1 MNLRI
6 PLPALL
12 LCLVVT
18 LASAD
23 ALAAVSA
30 AGSAPAMRLPA
41 TPMQE
46 PKFECHGVCQM
57 GQTLYASIRDAV
69 TGRSEWCELNRALGG
84 WTVTDIKPHQVILR
98 DRRSGKELVLNNTAA
113 APAEMAAASEPV
125 AKRKPFS
132 KAWINSEDN
141 PMLRHLQSLP
151 TEVVQA
157 WPELPA
163 DQKAAIIDFYR
174 NHGWQLLGAEYV
186 NGSGTFTWKNIYEE
200 ERSAAIA
207 ENRREYEQSLSPE
220 QLAAYR
226 SIRRNPMMNVLNGR
240 LTPEQEA
247 EGRRRRAEADKFRD
261 SLSAKQLE
269 QMNGIPDFT
278 KKLGVP
284 DVD

>member
-1 MNLRI
+1 MIKRI
-6 PLPALL
+6 SRPVLL
-12 LCLVVT
+12 VCLVVT
-18 LASAD
+18 VASAD
-23 ALAAVSA
+23 AVAADSA
-30 AGSAPAMRLPA
+30 AGSSPAMRLSA
-41 TPMQE
+41 LPMQE

-57 GQTLYASIRDAV
+57 GQTVYASIRESV
-69 TGRSEWCELNRALGG
+69 TGRSEWCELNRAIGG

-113 APAEMAAASEPV
+113 APAEIVAAQEPV

-132 KAWINSEDN
+132 RAWINSEDN

-151 TEVVQA
+151 SEVVQA
-157 WPELPA
+157 WSELPA

-174 NHGWQLLGAEYV
+174 KHGWQLLGVEFV
-186 NGSGTFTWKNIYEE
+186 NGSGTFTWRNIYEN

-226 SIRRNPMMNVLNGR
+226 GIRRNPMMNVLNGR

-247 EGRRRRAEADKFRD
+247 EGRRRREDADKFRA
-261 SLSAKQLE
+261 SLSPKQLE
-269 QMNGIPDFT
+269 QMKGIPDFT

-284 DVD
+284 DVN

>member
-1 MNLRI
+1 MV
-6 PLPALL
+6 A
-12 LCLVVT
+12 V
-18 LASAD
+18 ASAD
-23 ALAAVSA
+23 AFAADPAAESKPAIRLAA
-30 AGSAPAMRLPA
+30 P
-41 TPMQE
+41 PMPE

-57 GQTLYASIRDAV
+57 GQTLYASIRDTV
-69 TGRSEWCELNRALGG
+69 TGQSEWCELNRYIGG
-84 WTVTDIKPHQVILR
+84 WTLTDINPHRVILR
-98 DRRSGKELVLNNTAA
+98 DRRSGKELVLHNTAA
-113 APAEMAAASEPV
+113 APAEIAAAQEPA

-151 TEVVQA
+151 SEVVQA

-240 LTPEQEA
+240 LTSEQEA